1 MGESIELLYRLYSKD
16 LYNFILSICKDKNL
30 SDDILQTTFVEAI
43 KSIEGYKGQSSV
55 KTWLFSIA
63 KHQCYQHLKKNKIY
77 VNIDDYN
84 PISEDSV
91 IDTTITNI
99 RSQNIMKHINDLDEP
114 NRSILILRI
123 IGEYSFLEIGKLIG
137 KSENYCRVTFYRLKN
152 KIRKEFEEHE

>member
-1 MGESIELLYRLYSKD
+1 MGESIELLYRLYAKD

-63 KHQCYQHLKKNKIY
+63 KYQCYQHLKKKKIY
-77 VNIDDYN
+77 VNIDYYN
-84 PISEDSV
+84 PISQDSV

-99 RSQNIMKHINDLDEP
+99 RSQDIMKHINDLDEP
-114 NRSILILRI
+114 NRSIVILRI